1 MTAHARRF
9 SRSAAFPVLLA
20 VVLVWSV
27 ARITTDS
34 GSWETLA
41 TVAVVLVALEH
52 AYEQG
57 RQKGR
62 RQRGGS

>member
-9 SRSAAFPVLLA
+9 SRSAAFPVLLL
-20 VVLVWSV
+20 VVVAWSI
-27 ARITTDS
+27 ARLTTDDA
-34 GSWETLA
+34 SWGTLG

-52 AYEQG
+52 AYERG

-62 RQRGGS
+62 RQRGAA